1 MLLDRTRIERVGMER
16 KNWQEMSF
24 WCQYLRPGSHYL
36 LIYFRCGQIILPRR
50 STGYLYRVLWSLF
63 HHSGLCCFL
72 WPCWFSQTDRWIF
85 FFGAGVFTTIG
96 ACTAITSFFSGSVV
110 SKWFCLVVPKVVVKL
125 FVIIMSKVS
134 GLRETERERGRTIIR

>member
-16 KNWQEMSF
+16 KNWQEMSC

-36 LIYFRCGQIILPRR
+36 LSYFRCGQIILPRR

-72 WPCWFSQTDRWIF
+72 WPCWFSQTDRLIF
-85 FFGAGVFTTIG
+85 FSELVFLPLLVH
-96 ACTAITSFFSGSVV
+96 ARLSLVSSVVRWFLSGSVWWCR
-110 SKWFCLVVPKVVVKL
+110 KWWLSCLL
-125 FVIIMSKVS
+125 SS
-134 GLRETERERGRTIIR
+134 CLR

>member
-1 MLLDRTRIERVGMER
+1 MSAGRLVKKLALNADKGIKFVTTGRFDLRPPHFFSVYHLLVELSVQFVGIMLLDRTRIERVGMER
-16 KNWQEMSF
+16 KNWQEMSC

-72 WPCWFSQTDRWIF
+72 WPCWFSQTDR
-85 FFGAGVFTTIG
+85 
-96 ACTAITSFFSGSVV
+96 
-110 SKWFCLVVPKVVVKL
+110 
-125 FVIIMSKVS
+125 
-134 GLRETERERGRTIIR
+134 

>member
-1 MLLDRTRIERVGMER
+1 MGITLLDRTRIERVGMER

-36 LIYFRCGQIILPRR
+36 LSYFRCGQIILPRR

-63 HHSGLCCFL
+63 HHSGLCCL
-72 WPCWFSQTDRWIF
+72 SVAVLVLSDRPLNI

-134 GLRETERERGRTIIR
+134 GLRERD